1 MKLNTIIRA
10 GLQMAVCA
18 VAFSATEVWN
28 SKDPSVWTTEDANV
42 ILNKSPWAK
51 QIKVG
56 GQQPMRRGMGRRGGM
71 GYPGGGYPGG
81 GYPGGG
87 YPGGGG
93 GYPGGGGGYPQ
104 GGGGGGGAP
113 QMNAVVR
120 WESAKPVQEAEAR
133 LKGGSNAPAEN
144 PADLRPGEA
153 PPAQAAPQSGPK
165 ISGNPFA
172 NHYVITV
179 VGLPAPG
186 GRSRY
191 NDDDNDSNSSRSN
204 SNSNSNSGGLSRSAR
219 DQMMSTA
226 QLIVKNGAV
235 MSPDNIKLNP
245 QSLDEIQFLFPKT
258 TPLSLDDKEVT
269 FRATIGKYK
278 VENKFELKQ
287 MTRNKKLE
295 VD

>member
-1 MKLNTIIRA
+1 
-10 GLQMAVCA
+10 MAVCA

-28 SKDPSVWTTEDANV
+28 TKDPSVWTTEDANV

-56 GQQPMRRGMGRRGGM
+56 GQQQMRRQGMGRRGGM

-81 GYPGGG
+81 GYPGCGG

-104 GGGGGGGAP
+104 GGGGGAP

-133 LKGGSNAPAEN
+133 LKGGANAPADN
-144 PADLRPGEA
+144 PSDLRPGEA
-153 PPAQAAPQSGPK
+153 PPAQAGPK
-165 ISGNPFA
+165 ISGKPFA

-186 GRSRY
+186 SRSRY

-204 SNSNSNSGGLSRSAR
+204 SDSSSGGLSRSAR
-219 DQMMSTA
+219 DQMMSSPSSSSRTA
-226 QLIVKNGAV
+226 
-235 MSPDNIKLNP
+235 
-245 QSLDEIQFLFPKT
+245 
-258 TPLSLDDKEVT
+258 
-269 FRATIGKYK
+269 R
-278 VENKFELKQ
+278 
-287 MTRNKKLE
+287 
-295 VD
+295 

>member
-1 MKLNTIIRA
+1 
-10 GLQMAVCA
+10 MAVCA
-18 VAFSATEVWN
+18 VTFAATEVWN
-28 SKDPSVWTTEDANV
+28 TKDSSVWTTEDANV

-56 GQQPMRRGMGRRGGM
+56 GQQQRPMQRGRRGGM
-71 GYPGGGYPGG
+71 GYPGG

-113 QMNAVVR
+113 QMRAVVR
-120 WESAKPVQEAEAR
+120 WESAKPVLEAEAR
-133 LKGGSNAPAEN
+133 LKNGSNPRDSS
-144 PADLRPGEA
+144 DLRPGEA
-153 PPAQAAPQSGPK
+153 PPQEGSQSGPK

-186 GRSRY
+186 SRSRY
-191 NDDDNDSNSSRSN
+191 PDDDNDSNSN
-204 SNSNSNSGGLSRSAR
+204 SNSRSSSGGLSRSAR
-219 DQMMSTA
+219 DQMMSTT
-226 QLIVKNGAV
+226 QLTVKNKGV
-235 MSPDNIKLNP
+235 MSPDDIKLSP
-245 QSLDEIQFLFPKT
+245 QSIDEIQFFFPKT
-258 TPLSLDDKEVT
+258 TPLSIDDKEVT
-269 FRATIGKYK
+269 FHAMIGKYK

>member
-1 MKLNTIIRA
+1 MKLNTVLRA
-10 GLQMAVCA
+10 GLQVAACA
-18 VAFSATEVWN
+18 VAFCATEVWN
-28 SKDPSVWTTEDANV
+28 SKDPSVWTSEDANI

-56 GQQPMRRGMGRRGGM
+56 GEQPMRRGMGRRGGM

-87 YPGGGG
+87 YPSGGG
-93 GYPGGGGGYPQ
+93 GYPPQGGSGGGGS
-104 GGGGGGGAP
+104 P
-113 QMNAVVR
+113 QMSAVVR

-133 LKGGSNAPAEN
+133 LKNGSNAPA

-153 PPAQAAPQSGPK
+153 PPAQDGPK

-179 VGLPAPG
+179 VGLPVPG
-186 GRSRY
+186 SRSRY
-191 NDDDNDSNSSRSN
+191 NDDDDNRDNRDNRSGSNSSS
-204 SNSNSNSGGLSRSAR
+204 SSGTLPRSAR
-219 DQMMSTA
+219 DQMMTVT
-226 QLIVKNGAV
+226 QLTVKKGGV
-235 MSPDNIKLNP
+235 MSPDDIKANP
-245 QSLDEIQFLFPKT
+245 QSLDEIQFFFPKT

-269 FRATIGKYK
+269 FHTVIGRYK